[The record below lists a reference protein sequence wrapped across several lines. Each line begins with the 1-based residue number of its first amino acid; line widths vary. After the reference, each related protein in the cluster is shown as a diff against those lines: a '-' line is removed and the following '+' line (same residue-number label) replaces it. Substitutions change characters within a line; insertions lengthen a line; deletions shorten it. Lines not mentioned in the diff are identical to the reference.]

1 MSDMADATSKVASV
15 AAQAGIKE
23 DQLSAM
29 IGTVE
34 ARTKLGGSEVGNALK
49 GIIVNLQNVNS
60 DKIRGTLDDAG
71 ASMTEYVNGVEQL
84 RNPIDILRDLAKT
97 YNSLSETDPLKSEIT
112 TNIGQ
117 KYHANKLAALLTGW
131 EDYEKMLK
139 DYSEGAGSAE
149 IEAQKSA
156 NNIQGNLNKLSNQ
169 FTDTVGNIVNSDLM
183 NNGVKGLT
191 TALSG
196 LNTVTDKL
204 GTSGSI
210 ASVIGLL
217 STFNNSGE
225 SNLCK
230 YARYYKTVA

>member
-29 IGTVE
+29 IGAVE

-60 DKIRGTLDDAG
+60 SKIKKTLDKAG

-117 KYHANKLAALLTGW
+117 KYHAN
-131 EDYEKMLK
+131 
-139 DYSEGAGSAE
+139 
-149 IEAQKSA
+149 
-156 NNIQGNLNKLSNQ
+156 
-169 FTDTVGNIVNSDLM
+169 V
-183 NNGVKGLT
+183 
-191 TALSG
+191 
-196 LNTVTDKL
+196 
-204 GTSGSI
+204 
-210 ASVIGLL
+210 
-217 STFNNSGE
+217 
-225 SNLCK
+225 C
-230 YARYYKTVA
+230 VAI

>member
-34 ARTKLGGSEVGNALK
+34 ARTKLGGNEVGNALK

-117 KYHANKLAALLTGW
+117 KYHAN
-131 EDYEKMLK
+131 
-139 DYSEGAGSAE
+139 
-149 IEAQKSA
+149 
-156 NNIQGNLNKLSNQ
+156 
-169 FTDTVGNIVNSDLM
+169 V
-183 NNGVKGLT
+183 
-191 TALSG
+191 
-196 LNTVTDKL
+196 
-204 GTSGSI
+204 
-210 ASVIGLL
+210 
-217 STFNNSGE
+217 
-225 SNLCK
+225 C
-230 YARYYKTVA
+230 VAI

>member
-34 ARTKLGGSEVGNALK
+34 ARTKLGGNEVGNALK

-97 YNSLSETDPLKSEIT
+97 YNSLGETDPLKSEIT

-117 KYHANKLAALLTGW
+117 KYHAN
-131 EDYEKMLK
+131 
-139 DYSEGAGSAE
+139 
-149 IEAQKSA
+149 
-156 NNIQGNLNKLSNQ
+156 
-169 FTDTVGNIVNSDLM
+169 V
-183 NNGVKGLT
+183 
-191 TALSG
+191 
-196 LNTVTDKL
+196 
-204 GTSGSI
+204 
-210 ASVIGLL
+210 
-217 STFNNSGE
+217 
-225 SNLCK
+225 C
-230 YARYYKTVA
+230 VAI

>member
-117 KYHANKLAALLTGW
+117 KYHAN
-131 EDYEKMLK
+131 
-139 DYSEGAGSAE
+139 
-149 IEAQKSA
+149 
-156 NNIQGNLNKLSNQ
+156 
-169 FTDTVGNIVNSDLM
+169 V
-183 NNGVKGLT
+183 
-191 TALSG
+191 
-196 LNTVTDKL
+196 
-204 GTSGSI
+204 
-210 ASVIGLL
+210 
-217 STFNNSGE
+217 
-225 SNLCK
+225 C
-230 YARYYKTVA
+230 VAI

>member
-1 MSDMADATSKVASV
+1 MADATSKVASV

-34 ARTKLGGSEVGNALK
+34 ARTKLGGNEVGNALK

-117 KYHANKLAALLTGW
+117 KYHAN
-131 EDYEKMLK
+131 
-139 DYSEGAGSAE
+139 
-149 IEAQKSA
+149 
-156 NNIQGNLNKLSNQ
+156 
-169 FTDTVGNIVNSDLM
+169 V
-183 NNGVKGLT
+183 
-191 TALSG
+191 
-196 LNTVTDKL
+196 
-204 GTSGSI
+204 
-210 ASVIGLL
+210 
-217 STFNNSGE
+217 
-225 SNLCK
+225 C
-230 YARYYKTVA
+230 VAI

>member
-1 MSDMADATSKVASV
+1 MADATSKVASV

-117 KYHANKLAALLTGW
+117 KYHAN
-131 EDYEKMLK
+131 
-139 DYSEGAGSAE
+139 
-149 IEAQKSA
+149 
-156 NNIQGNLNKLSNQ
+156 
-169 FTDTVGNIVNSDLM
+169 V
-183 NNGVKGLT
+183 
-191 TALSG
+191 
-196 LNTVTDKL
+196 
-204 GTSGSI
+204 
-210 ASVIGLL
+210 
-217 STFNNSGE
+217 
-225 SNLCK
+225 C
-230 YARYYKTVA
+230 VAI